1 MFGPRIV
8 TGWMLQIMKHGPI
21 LWHTVTLVYC
31 VLRSGFSSNFANLCQ
46 LNDRLLRY
54 ICMQHNNQPDCTDSK
69 PQKLSEPAE
78 SEPLFPTGYDWRQ
91 SNCDERRSGPC
102 CRRDE
107 PELTRYVLDRL
118 AQARHLA
125 LARYREVYAPIVQW

>member
-21 LWHTVTLVYC
+21 LWHTVTLRYC

-54 ICMQHNNQPDCTDSK
+54 ICMQDNNQPDCTDSK
-69 PQKLSEPAE
+69 PLKLLESAE
-78 SEPLFPTGYDWRQ
+78 SEPYFPTSYDWKQ

-102 CRRDE
+102 CRRDN
-107 PELTRYVLDRL
+107 VK
-118 AQARHLA
+118 H
-125 LARYREVYAPIVQW
+125 VGH

>member
-21 LWHTVTLVYC
+21 LWHTVTLRYC

-46 LNDRLLRY
+46 LPGIKQRC
-54 ICMQHNNQPDCTDSK
+54 ICMQHNNQSDCTDSK
-69 PQKLSEPAE
+69 QSKLSEPAE
-78 SEPLFPTGYDWRQ
+78 SEPLFPTSYDWRQ

-102 CRRDE
+102 CRRDD
-107 PELTRYVLDRL
+107 PELTKYVLDRL
-118 AQARHLA
+118 ARARHLA
-125 LARYREVYAPIVQW
+125 LARYCEIHAPIVQW

>member
-21 LWHTVTLVYC
+21 LWHTVTLRYC

-46 LNDRLLRY
+46 PDAELLRY
-54 ICMQHNNQPDCTDSK
+54 ICMQDNNQQDCTDSK
-69 PQKLSEPAE
+69 PQKLLESSE
-78 SEPLFPTGYDWRQ
+78 SEPLFPTSYDWKQ

-102 CRRDE
+102 CRRD
-107 PELTRYVLDRL
+107 TVKH
-118 AQARHLA
+118 AVH
-125 LARYREVYAPIVQW
+125 

>member
-21 LWHTVTLVYC
+21 LWHTVTLRYC

-46 LNDRLLRY
+46 PDDRLLRY
-54 ICMQHNNQPDCTDSK
+54 ICMQHNNQSDCADSK
-69 PQKLSEPAE
+69 QSKSSEPAE
-78 SEPLFPTGYDWRQ
+78 SEPLFPTSYDWRQ

-102 CRRDE
+102 CRRDD
-107 PELTRYVLDRL
+107 PELTKYVLDRL
-118 AQARHLA
+118 TQARHLA
-125 LARYREVYAPIVQW
+125 LARFCEIHAPIVQW